1 MGRLVAAAGGSRV
14 RPYERRIPVIHGGE
28 NVNLRSDDSFTLNE
42 LELRIKNVDDPI
54 EVLWTRF
61 RPDIVNTLTIS
72 QEYTGRYYVLFKR
85 DTRLENRL
93 NAYPKSPRSRQ
104 DGIGRAGIHYHP
116 K

>member
-1 MGRLVAAAGGSRV
+1 MLGPFKKGNRSS
-14 RPYERRIPVIHGGE
+14 I
-28 NVNLRSDDSFTLNE
+28 LRSDDSFTLNE

-85 DTRLENRL
+85 DARLENRL
-93 NAYPKSPRSRQ
+93 NAYPKPPRSRQ